1 MGLNFEYVDFLL
13 FLILNLCRGGC
24 TLGEGLV
31 FYKGVPYSPK
41 NKYPIFWKNGAVGRT
56 GGFTASSTDFNFNA
70 CNSMH
75 YPFIMVLLSPD
86 NDSF

>member
-1 MGLNFEYVDFLL
+1 MSSIFVWFSDSIVDKASEKREVLGLNFEYVDFLL

-41 NKYPIFWKNGAVGRT
+41 NKYPIF
-56 GGFTASSTDFNFNA
+56 
-70 CNSMH
+70 
-75 YPFIMVLLSPD
+75 
-86 NDSF
+86 